1 MPALGRAQGG
11 IRAYPAATCTNL
23 SGPKCIPNTGGTL
36 RRAPSATRAAA
47 ASRGTY
53 KQATA
58 LEGFRVRRTN
68 SQVVVVSIEVQ
79 CFRQVRCVVATL
91 LFGRH
96 NLSKIFVQNKAEK
109 NQPSLVVM

>member
-1 MPALGRAQGG
+1 
-11 IRAYPAATCTNL
+11 
-23 SGPKCIPNTGGTL
+23 
-36 RRAPSATRAAA
+36 
-47 ASRGTY
+47 
-53 KQATA
+53 
-58 LEGFRVRRTN
+58 LEGFRVRRTK

-109 NQPSLVVM
+109 KPTKFSGNVVQETFILYKQYIRKKKTEKKHGRLT